1 MTAYYNEIDPHAA
14 QWLRNLI
21 AAGHIASG
29 DVDERDI
36 RDVRPSEI
44 RGYTQ
49 CHFFAGIGIWSY
61 ALRNAGWADHRPV
74 WTGSCP
80 CQPFS
85 AAGRG
90 DGVDDVRHL
99 WPHWHHLVAECRPVS
114 VFGEQVASKDGLG
127 WLDLVSSDMEA
138 TDYALGAI
146 DTCAAG
152 FGAPHIRQRLYFAA
166 NDQRPTA
173 TRVADIRGFRRRSW
187 RDGNNG
193 KHDRPELEPAS
204 ENGCLGDTSA
214 IGQHERAR
222 LCDEGTGCRRSEPAN
237 SSGTDRMGNPDGP
250 RGPVRVSEKMGR
262 QERLSKEPDDRSY
275 RQSGPDTRG
284 PQPCSLADTNG
295 GHTSPEWEQRSGKHR
310 QRAQNAGA
318 SDGFAGPMPTNGRW
332 ADADWLF
339 CRDGRWRP
347 VEPSTFP
354 LVNGATA
361 RMGRLRAYGNGLC
374 VAQAEEFVSAYLER
388 DAVDLLAIPAG
399 NLFEWGA

>member
-44 RGYTQ
+44 QGYTQ

-61 ALRNAGWADHRPV
+61 ALRNAGWADNRAV

-99 WPHWHHLVAECRPVS
+99 WPHWHHLIGECRPHT

-138 TDYALGAI
+138 TDYALGAV

-166 NDQRPTA
+166 YDLRPA
-173 TRVADIRGFRRRSW
+173 TTRLANNSGFRRGSW
-187 RDGNNG
+187 WNG
-193 KHDRPELEPAS
+193 DNREHVGAEPDPAS
-204 ENGCLGDTSA
+204 ENVGVGDNTT
-214 IGQHERAR
+214 IGQHKRAG
-222 LCDEGTGCRRSEPAN
+222 LCDEGSWRGRQKPAN
-237 SSGTDRMGNPDGP
+237 SCGLERVADGQHEGSQRRLSGRANKERENIDGYSGCGGTVGRISNTDRQHGRLPIGLHRSEVP
-250 RGPVRVSEKMGR
+250 ETIRRG
-262 QERLSKEPDDRSY
+262 Q
-275 RQSGPDTRG
+275 
-284 PQPCSLADTNG
+284 
-295 GHTSPEWEQRSGKHR
+295 
-310 QRAQNAGA
+310 AGEII
-318 SDGFAGPMPTNGRW
+318 GPMPTNDRW

-339 CRDGRWRP
+339 CRDERWRP
-347 VEPSTFP
+347 VEPGTFP
-354 LVNGATA
+354 LVNGAAA

-388 DAVDLLAIPAG
+388 STVDLSAIPAG
-399 NLFEWGA
+399 NLFEWGAV